1 MPVSVE
7 ILAAGD
13 GINYPRKGQTVTVH
27 YTGALEHAL
36 SGLLACLCTL
46 PRPTS
51 LIRRVICSHLL
62 QVTWKMGVSLIQAE
76 KG

>member
-27 YTGALEHAL
+27 YTGALKHA
-36 SGLLACLCTL
+36 A
-46 PRPTS
+46 
-51 LIRRVICSHLL
+51 
-62 QVTWKMGVSLIQAE
+62 VT
-76 KG
+76 